1 MRWFKDSDF
10 IRGEVP
16 MTKYEIRV
24 LISSMF
30 DLEKGNKML
39 EIGSGTGSLTCQLA
53 EIGFDVTTIEFFKE
67 AVELTNK
74 NLNSLNLSAK
84 VIHGKAPQ
92 DLPKEHFNAC
102 FIGGSRG
109 GLVGIFE
116 YLEEYMEN
124 GTVIASFIKID
135 NLSKTR
141 ELMNRYG
148 YVNIET
154 RLIQVSHEDK
164 IGLLRS
170 ENPIF
175 ILKGEL
181 E

>member
-30 DLEKGNKML
+30 DLERGKKLL

-53 EIGFDVTTIEFFKE
+53 EAGFEVTTIEFFNE
-67 AVELTNK
+67 AIELTEKNLK
-74 NLNSLNLSAK
+74 NLNISAN
-84 VIHGKAPQ
+84 VIHGKAPL
-92 DLPKEHFNAC
+92 DLPKENFDAC

-109 GLVGIFE
+109 GLEGIFE
-116 YLEEYMEN
+116 YLDEYMES
-124 GTVIASFIKID
+124 GTVVASFIKID

-148 YVNIET
+148 YANIET

-175 ILKGEL
+175 ILKGDKQ
-181 E
+181 

>member
-30 DLEKGNKML
+30 NLERGKKLL

-53 EIGFDVTTIEFFKE
+53 EIGFDITTIEFFKE
-67 AVELTNK
+67 AVELTCK
-74 NLNSLNLSAK
+74 NLENLNLDAR
-84 VIHGKAPQ
+84 VIHGKAPL
-92 DLPKEHFNAC
+92 DLPKEHFQAC

-109 GLVGIFE
+109 GLEGIFE
-116 YLEEYMEN
+116 YLDEYMKS
-124 GTVIASFIKID
+124 GVLIASFIKID

-141 ELMNRYG
+141 ELMKRYG
-148 YVNIET
+148 YESIET

-175 ILKGEL
+175 ILKGEKI
-181 E
+181 